1 MKEYQVW
8 AEEVL
13 QKVREKMEWV
23 SEKNQDKIP
32 YTTDANGNYDDRSEE
47 KEWLAD
53 DGLNWWTNGFWYG
66 MMWQMYCLTKDEMYR
81 MKAESLEKS
90 WTRF

>member
-1 MKEYQVW
+1 MMNLTEHDK
-8 AEEVL
+8 
-13 QKVREKMEWV
+13 KWV
-23 SEKNQDKIP
+23 EQTTGKLKSKLHAVTERTSGKIP
-32 YTTDANGNYDDRSEE
+32 YTTEDGVFDDRSGKSEI
-47 KEWLAD
+47 A
-53 DGLNWWTNGFWYG
+53 WWTNGFWGG